1 MLVSW
6 NNIQRG
12 KAVLTK
18 IQIKTIFILS
28 FIILPIGQVL
38 ASSVLPRTITIQP
51 IVLSDDDGSHTA
63 TFFGSD
69 EQQVIVERY
78 IDGIWSQ
85 AGINVSFLD
94 PTSWNNSFANSGTSN
109 PRPEI
114 DLHFIFKNSSE
125 VRHDNLNIINMF
137 FVNMPP
143 GFGSETVVSNSANG
157 LAFIGTNGIAQ
168 FVGEDLLGFT
178 KGQKTIA
185 SVVAHEIGHNLGLEH
200 VEESR
205 NLMGS
210 EESGIELTEN
220 QIAQALSSR
229 FTVVS
234 ASTDNLPTTVPVPA
248 AVWLF
253 GSGLMG
259 LLSLSRRK
267 VVLECL

>member
-1 MLVSW
+1 M
-6 NNIQRG
+6 
-12 KAVLTK
+12 LTK

-85 AGINVSFLD
+85 AGIDVSFLA
-94 PTSWNNSFANSGTSN
+94 PTSWNNSFANSGISN

-200 VEESR
+200 IEKNG
-205 NLMGS
+205 NLMGVD
-210 EESGIELTEN
+210 GIELSEN

-229 FTVVS
+229 FTV
-234 ASTDNLPTTVPVPA
+234 ASVLADDLPTTVPVPA
-248 AVWLF
+248 AVWMF
-253 GSGLMG
+253 SSGLVG

-267 VVLECL
+267 ISVKTV